1 MSGVNTGMTEKVA
14 LTDFDVDNS
23 TNLADLVQSELTKIS
38 ILKADIL
45 RLNLLFKDLSFLTIE
60 TILLDLREWHAQLPS
75 LMHLHNVQNASLPW
89 NLRLTI
95 YHVHL
100 LYLGAFMLLYRRIA
114 SQIVKNRGIPGDR
127 TLPSRPSKELVGCA
141 EEGVLSAK
149 STARILGTL
158 MADNGVFK
166 KCWLVIY
173 QAYTACIVILYSVA
187 QKQLHFLTAAD
198 TDDDLECARIC
209 LSTLEYCGSCDLVAA
224 KFHAKL
230 SSIYQRLTEDVP
242 TLDSMFQDPGLGV
255 FAGPSQFFP
264 REYLLRVPEDG
275 NPELMAL
282 ALDLLVMLCKPFGG
296 LENKKHVD
304 DNIENAWKTDPTRYE
319 HPQLIERLE
328 WNVENS
334 VPFQWDMGQ
343 LGSGRSNVKLREQL
357 VAPLPSR
364 FLGSSHPNGWSVYL
378 EPLQNQA

>member
-1 MSGVNTGMTEKVA
+1 M
-14 LTDFDVDNS
+14 
-23 TNLADLVQSELTKIS
+23 VQSELTKIS

-166 KCWLVIY
+166 KCWLV
-173 QAYTACIVILYSVA
+173 
-187 QKQLHFLTAAD
+187 
-198 TDDDLECARIC
+198 
-209 LSTLEYCGSCDLVAA
+209 
-224 KFHAKL
+224 
-230 SSIYQRLTEDVP
+230 
-242 TLDSMFQDPGLGV
+242 M
-255 FAGPSQFFP
+255 
-264 REYLLRVPEDG
+264 
-275 NPELMAL
+275 
-282 ALDLLVMLCKPFGG
+282 
-296 LENKKHVD
+296 
-304 DNIENAWKTDPTRYE
+304 
-319 HPQLIERLE
+319 
-328 WNVENS
+328 
-334 VPFQWDMGQ
+334 
-343 LGSGRSNVKLREQL
+343 
-357 VAPLPSR
+357 
-364 FLGSSHPNGWSVYL
+364 
-378 EPLQNQA
+378 